1 MEVSDLVQA
10 MTIVEFA
17 AATVAVALGSIVQ
30 AVSGVGGGFLI
41 VPLLA
46 WIDLGLV
53 PGPMIF
59 ASLSLSGIMAFRER
73 ADIDAAHIPVILCGL
88 LPGCV
93 AGGYVI
99 SMVTGDNLGLVFGTV
114 ILIAIGITVS
124 GLRIPLN
131 KATAFSS
138 AAVSGAMGASTGIGA
153 PMLALL
159 YQNESGPRVR
169 STLALLYTIASVIII
184 LVLIGFDRFGWAEVT
199 TGIFL
204 VPGFLLGYFAANR
217 LTGRFDKHSSRIAVL
232 VVSGVAALALM
243 ARSLI

>member
-1 MEVSDLVQA
+1 
-10 MTIVEFA
+10 MTIFEFS
-17 AATVAVALGSIVQ
+17 AATLAVALGSIVQ
-30 AVSGVGGGFLI
+30 AVSGVGGGLFI

-46 WIDLGLV
+46 WIDLSLV

-59 ASLSLSGIMAFRER
+59 ASLSLSGLMAIRER
-73 ADIDAAHIPVILCGL
+73 TEIDVAHIPVILGGL

-99 SMVTGDNLGLVFGTV
+99 SIVPGENLGLVFGTV
-114 ILIAIGITVS
+114 ILIAIGITAS
-124 GLRIPLN
+124 GLRVPLN
-131 KATAFSS
+131 NATAFTS

-184 LVLIGFDRFGWAEVT
+184 LVLIGFDRFGWSEMAA
-199 TGIFL
+199 GIFL
-204 VPGFLLGYFAANR
+204 IPGFLLGYFAANR
-217 LTGRFDKHSSRIAVL
+217 LTGRFDKNASRIAVL
-232 VVSGVAALALM
+232 AVSGIAALALM
-243 ARSLI
+243 ARALI

>member
-1 MEVSDLVQA
+1 VDWLD
-10 MTIVEFA
+10 FG
-17 AATVAVALGSIVQ
+17 AATLAVMLGSIIQ

-46 WIDLGLV
+46 WIDLSLV

-73 ADIDAAHIPVILCGL
+73 ANIDAAHMPAIFGGL
-88 LPGCV
+88 LPGCLV
-93 AGGYVI
+93 GAYVI
-99 SMVTGDNLGLVFGTV
+99 SIVPADNLGFLFGTV

-124 GLRIPLN
+124 GLRVPLN
-131 KATAFSS
+131 NATAFVS
-138 AAVSGAMGASTGIGA
+138 AAASGAMGASTGIGA

-159 YQNESGPRVR
+159 YQNETGSRVR

-184 LVLIGFDRFGWAEVT
+184 LVLLGFDRFGWSEVRS
-199 TGIFL
+199 GILL
-204 VPGFLLGYFAANR
+204 VPGFLLGYFASGR
-217 LTGRFDKHSSRIAVL
+217 LTRTFDKHSSRIAVL

-243 ARSLI
+243 ARSLF